1 MSTDAQLTKLVH
13 QYLASKLSFDE
24 LAAWVQDQEEYWGT
38 LPKGNPS
45 CALASRVMLMAY
57 EVWEGNR
64 YESTAR
70 EVIREAATSSAS
82 AQR

>member
-1 MSTDAQLTKLVH
+1 MSPEVHLKKLVH

-24 LAAWVQDQEEYWGT
+24 LGAWVEDQEPYWST
-38 LPKGNPS
+38 LPPDS
-45 CALASRVMLMAY
+45 PERSLAALVALMAY

-70 EVIREAATSSAS
+70 EAIRQEVAAPS
-82 AQR
+82 RV